1 MSDLS
6 VGVILLVVGM
16 LGTFGSLAL
25 LSFLIIVLKRL
36 FPYVKEHGGGPR

>member
-16 LGTFGSLAL
+16 LGTLGSLGL
-25 LSFLIIVLKRL
+25 LSLLVVLLKRV
-36 FPYVKEHGGGPR
+36 FPYAKEGP